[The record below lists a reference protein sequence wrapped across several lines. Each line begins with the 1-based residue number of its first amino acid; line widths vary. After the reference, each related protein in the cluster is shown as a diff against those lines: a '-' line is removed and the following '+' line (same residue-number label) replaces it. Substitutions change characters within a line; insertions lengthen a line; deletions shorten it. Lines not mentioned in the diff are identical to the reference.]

1 MIILGRTNDLY
12 SLYRAEPIHKAQ
24 KYISS
29 EDSTKKGELKRYLKS
44 LKYTDLLAIQSNR
57 KLWEKLLLDRDPLFR
72 RQLCYHAYKITQE
85 QIAQN
90 ISGSTKTGFALINET
105 LKPDY
110 LNTFVLAVM
119 FNVPWQIIIEK
130 KPVEY
135 SFNQYTE
142 YYLDGSAK
150 KISVESLYEE
160 KDRVGRN
167 IVGYL
172 IKDAQR
178 LIEQAEPLTT
188 GRWVT
193 TYPELDYFEFHFPN
207 EPVLHK
213 AKRKEILSAFPFATH
228 LITNYTPFR
237 SGRSLW
243 VMGPKPGKHHD
254 YQQILTEL
262 EFWDDADIRE
272 I

>member
-1 MIILGRTNDLY
+1 MIILSNKGDLY
-12 SLYRAEPIHKAQ
+12 SLYRAEPLQQAQ

-29 EDSTKKGELKRYLKS
+29 DDSQKKGELKRYLKV
-44 LKYTDLLAIQSNR
+44 LKYKDLLAIQSNR
-57 KLWEKLLLDRDPLFR
+57 RLWEQLLLDPDPLFR
-72 RQLCYHAYKITQE
+72 RQLCSHAYKITQE

-105 LKPDY
+105 LKPDNF
-110 LNTFVLAVM
+110 NTFVLAVM

-142 YYLDGSAK
+142 YFLDGSAK
-150 KISVESLYEE
+150 RISVEALYQE
-160 KDRVGRN
+160 KDRVSRN

-172 IKDAQR
+172 IIDAQH
-178 LIEQAEPLTT
+178 LLETAGPLTT

-193 TYPELDYFEFHFPN
+193 TYPELDYFEFHLPN

-213 AKRKEILSAFPFATH
+213 AKRKEILNAFPFATH
-228 LITNYTPFR
+228 LVTTYTPFR
-237 SGRSLW
+237 SERSLW
-243 VMGPKPGKHHD
+243 VMGPKPGKQQD
-254 YQQILTEL
+254 YQQILMEL
-262 EFWDDADIRE
+262 ELWDVTDIRE

>member
-1 MIILGRTNDLY
+1 MSKTHDLY
-12 SLYRAEPIHKAQ
+12 SRYRAEPIQEAQ

-29 EDSTKKGELKRYLKS
+29 DDSRQKGELKRYLKS
-44 LKYTDLLAIQSNR
+44 LKYKDLLTIQSNR
-57 KLWEKLLLDRDPLFR
+57 RLWEQLLLDPDPLFR
-72 RQLCYHAYKITQE
+72 RQLCSQSYKITQK

-105 LKPDY
+105 LKPENFY
-110 LNTFVLAVM
+110 TFVLAVM

-142 YYLDGSAK
+142 YFLDGSAK
-150 KISVESLYEE
+150 RISVEALYKE
-160 KDRVGRN
+160 KTRVSRN

-172 IKDAQR
+172 ITDAQR
-178 LIEQAEPLTT
+178 LIEQAGHLTT

-193 TYPELDYFEFHFPN
+193 TYPELDYFEFHCLS
-207 EPVLHK
+207 EPVIDN
-213 AKRKEILSAFPFATH
+213 AKKKEILNAFPFATH
-228 LITNYTPFR
+228 FVTTYTPFR
-237 SGRSLW
+237 SERSLW
-243 VMGPKPGKHHD
+243 VMGPKPGKLQD
-254 YQQILTEL
+254 YEQILMEL
-262 EFWDDADIRE
+262 QFRDLTIVRE